1 MVTLAILA
9 SGSGTNAENIIKYFN
24 KKNSEII
31 VNLIISNNKEAYVL
45 KRAEN
50 LHVKSLVMNKSEL
63 GHCSDN
69 SYDNNSPKILDIL
82 INEKIDYIILA
93 GYLLKIPEILIQ
105 KYPDKIINIHP
116 ALLPKYGGKGM
127 YGDRVH
133 KAVIAANERESGITI
148 HVVNEVY
155 DSGKILFQ
163 DKCIIDPSDT
173 PEDLAAKIHVLE
185 QKNFPKVIEKYIL
198 SKEQ

>member
-1 MVTLAILA
+1 
-9 SGSGTNAENIIKYFN
+9 
-24 KKNSEII
+24 
-31 VNLIISNNKEAYVL
+31 
-45 KRAEN
+45 
-50 LHVKSLVMNKSEL
+50 MNKSEL